1 MFRMRYYAKKASMNN
16 AVYKKSRLYAPERFF
31 ECEGKGLKWLSEAHK
46 YGGPR
51 VAEVFDW
58 GNGYLNIERIDT
70 HSATPLAA
78 FEFGAA
84 LAHMHDYGAKYFGEA
99 PADYDGTCYFG
110 PLSDPVEM
118 PTGTWSNVIDYL
130 ADGRLRPMVE
140 LGIARGELTQSD
152 LDLTNE
158 VIDALPDLLGKA
170 AEDKPA
176 RVHGDLWSGNVLWTK
191 SSDGE
196 HTKAV
201 LIDPAAHGGHREE
214 DLAMLHLFG
223 ISYFKQILDGYQSVH
238 PLKAGFE
245 QRMIIWQL
253 YPIAG
258 HCVFFGGGYV
268 SEYRNMCESL
278 IKSSIR

>member
-78 FEFGAA
+78 FEFGAS
-84 LAHMHDYGAKYFGEA
+84 LAHMHDYGAKYFGEP

-196 HTKAV
+196 HTEAV

>member
-1 MFRMRYYAKKASMNN
+1 MNN
-16 AVYKKSRLYAPERFF
+16 AAYKKSRLYAPERFF

-58 GNGYLNIERIDT
+58 GNSYLNIERIDT

-140 LGIARGELTQSD
+140 LGIARGELTKSD

-196 HTKAV
+196 HTEAV

>member
-1 MFRMRYYAKKASMNN
+1 MFRMRYYVKKASMNN

-70 HSATPLAA
+70 HSATPIAA

-140 LGIARGELTQSD
+140 LGIARGELTKSD

-196 HTKAV
+196 HTEAV

>member
-1 MFRMRYYAKKASMNN
+1 MNN
-16 AVYKKSRLYAPERFF
+16 NVYTKSRSYAPERFF
-31 ECEGKGLKWLSEAHK
+31 ECEGKGLQWLEETHK
-46 YGGPR
+46 FGGPR
-51 VAEVFDW
+51 VAKVFDW
-58 GNGYLNIERIDT
+58 GKDYLNIERIDT
-70 HSATPLAA
+70 VSPTPLAA
-78 FEFGAA
+78 FEFGAS
-84 LAHMHDYGAKYFGEA
+84 LAHMHDYGAKYFGQA
-99 PADYDGTCYFG
+99 PASYDGTCYFG
-110 PLSDPVEM
+110 PLSDPVDM

-140 LGIARGELTQSD
+140 LGISRGSLTKSD
-152 LDLTNE
+152 LALTNE
-158 VIDALPDLLGKA
+158 VIDALSDLLGLS

-191 SSDGE
+191 SEDGE
-196 HTKAV
+196 HTEAV

-238 PLKAGFE
+238 PLKSGFE
-245 QRMIIWQL
+245 KRMIIWQL

-268 SEYRNMCESL
+268 SEYRDMCRRVINS
-278 IKSSIR
+278 

>member
-1 MFRMRYYAKKASMNN
+1 MNN
-16 AVYKKSRLYAPERFF
+16 NVYTKSRSYAPERFF
-31 ECEGKGLKWLSEAHK
+31 ECEGKGLQWLQEARK
-46 YGGPR
+46 FGGPR
-51 VAEVFDW
+51 VAKVFDW
-58 GNGYLNIERIDT
+58 GKDYLNIERIDVA
-70 HSATPLAA
+70 SPTPLAA
-78 FEFGAA
+78 FEFGAS

-99 PADYDGTCYFG
+99 PSNYDGTCYFG
-110 PLSDPVEM
+110 PLSDPVNM
-118 PTGTWSNVIDYL
+118 PTGEWSNVIDYL

-140 LGIARGELTQSD
+140 LGISRGELTKND
-152 LDLTNE
+152 LALTNE
-158 VIDALPDLLGKA
+158 VISALPEALGKA

-191 SSDGE
+191 SEDGE
-196 HTKAV
+196 HVEAT

-238 PLKAGFE
+238 PLKSGFE
-245 QRMIIWQL
+245 KRMIIWQL

-268 SEYRNMCESL
+268 SEYRDMCSRVLRSL
-278 IKSSIR
+278 